1 MGLALADVS
10 FHFGYR
16 KQELF
21 MNRMTRNITASATLF
36 AAAMTG
42 MLAGCMNHS
51 GTDSGSAA
59 VSGDLSKHG
68 CKGQNQCKGYGGCK
82 TGNNGC
88 KGQNSCKGNG
98 GCKTM

>member
-1 MGLALADVS
+1 
-10 FHFGYR
+10 
-16 KQELF
+16 

-42 MLAGCMNHS
+42 MLAGCMSHS

-88 KGQNSCKGNG
+88 KGQNSCKGQG
-98 GCKTM
+98 WTEMSSKADCDAAKAKAKSS